1 MAGDLLERVRAE
13 IDARRNELRPHL
25 AEYERLLSAAEAL
38 GIGIGEAG
46 VSLPRA
52 AARKAGAGLPRAVA
66 RKAAPRAAAA
76 RKAAAGKSPRGAA
89 RKARTPKAATPKA
102 PAGRPPA
109 ARAAKTRSQAARGAA
124 QQAIVAALEHGSHTV
139 GELAVV
145 TAMSAPSVRENLRR
159 MLSAGAVERTRR
171 EGKAAYALA
180 AAAAAGR

>member
-13 IDARRNELRPHL
+13 IDARRRELRPHL

-38 GIGIGEAG
+38 GMGIGEAG

-52 AARKAGAGLPRAVA
+52 AARRAP
-66 RKAAPRAAAA
+66 PRAAAA
-76 RKAAAGKSPRGAA
+76 RKPAAGRSSRGAA
-89 RKARTPKAATPKA
+89 PKAPKRKAATPKAA

-109 ARAAKTRSQAARGAA
+109 AGSGKTRSRAARGVA

-145 TAMSAPSVRENLRR
+145 TAMSAPSVREGLRR
-159 MLSAGAVERTRR
+159 LLSAGAVERARR

>member
-13 IDARRNELRPHL
+13 IDARRKELRPHL

-52 AARKAGAGLPRAVA
+52 AARRAARPAAVA
-66 RKAAPRAAAA
+66 RKPAAGRSSRGAAPKAPK
-76 RKAAAGKSPRGAA
+76 RKAA
-89 RKARTPKAATPKA
+89 TPKAATPKA
-102 PAGRPPA
+102 APARRPPT
-109 ARAAKTRSQAARGAA
+109 ARSGKTRSPALRGAA
-124 QQAIVAALEHGSHTV
+124 QHAIAAALEHGSHTV

-145 TAMSAPSVRENLRR
+145 TAMSAPSVRESLRR
-159 MLSAGAVERTRR
+159 MLSAGTVERARR

-180 AAAAAGR
+180 AAAVAGR

>member
-13 IDARRNELRPHL
+13 IDARRKELRPHL

-52 AARKAGAGLPRAVA
+52 AARRAARPAAVA
-66 RKAAPRAAAA
+66 RKP
-76 RKAAAGKSPRGAA
+76 AAGRSSRGAA
-89 RKARTPKAATPKA
+89 PKAPKRKAATPKA
-102 PAGRPPA
+102 APARRPPA
-109 ARAAKTRSQAARGAA
+109 ARSGKTRSPAARGAA
-124 QQAIVAALEHGSHTV
+124 QQAIAAALEHGSHTV

-145 TAMSAPSVRENLRR
+145 TAMSAPSVRESLRR
-159 MLSAGAVERTRR
+159 MLSAGAVERARR

-180 AAAAAGR
+180 AAAVAGR

>member
-13 IDARRNELRPHL
+13 IDARRRELRPHL

-38 GIGIGEAG
+38 GMGIGEAG

-52 AARKAGAGLPRAVA
+52 AARR
-66 RKAAPRAAAA
+66 AAPRAAAA
-76 RKAAAGKSPRGAA
+76 RKPAAGRSSRGAA
-89 RKARTPKAATPKA
+89 PKAPKRKAATPKA
-102 PAGRPPA
+102 APAGRPPVA
-109 ARAAKTRSQAARGAA
+109 GSGKTRSRAAHGVA

-145 TAMSAPSVRENLRR
+145 TAMSAPSVRESLRR
-159 MLSAGAVERTRR
+159 LLSAGAVERARR